1 LGIARSFWVDAIR
14 VWDEREHY
22 RGDERKRQAARG
34 PARTTLRGVVI
45 PLRIPCPRPRE
56 GQSVA
61 RTPDEAPLASR
72 ASGTRVWLARH
83 AEVHEDWHHRAY
95 GSLDVPLSQRGLEQT
110 TALVRSFG
118 STPLARVASSDL
130 QRARRLGR
138 ELAQAS
144 RAELVID
151 ARWREVDR
159 GAWQGID
166 AADFKTRW
174 EADADAFF
182 ADPWRWQA
190 HRGESD
196 EQLYARVRP
205 AFEDLVRA
213 ADGGTVAAAAHSN
226 VIRVLLGRLLGR
238 TAFESYEL
246 KLDPAHAALVVDGP
260 DGWVL
265 ERMNVS

>member
-1 LGIARSFWVDAIR
+1 VCGTSGTTIAATSGKGKPRAG
-14 VWDEREHY
+14 
-22 RGDERKRQAARG
+22 RGH
-34 PARTTLRGVVI
+34 TLRGVVI
-45 PLRIPCPRPRE
+45 PLRIPCPRPRD

-61 RTPDEAPLASR
+61 RTPTEPALASR
-72 ASGTRVWLARH
+72 GASRGSGTRVWLLRH
-83 AEVHEDWHHRAY
+83 AEVHEDWHHKAY
-95 GSLDVPLSQRGLEQT
+95 GSLDVPLSQRGIEQT
-110 TALVRSFG
+110 EALVRTFRG
-118 STPLARVASSDL
+118 APLARVASSDL
-130 QRARRLGR
+130 ERARRLGR
-138 ELAQAS
+138 ALAEAS
-144 RAELVID
+144 GAELVID

-166 AADFKTRW
+166 AADFKARW
-174 EADADAFF
+174 EADAVAFF
-182 ADPWRWQA
+182 ADPWRWRA

-196 EQLYARVRP
+196 EQLFARVRP

-213 ADGGTVAAAAHSN
+213 AGGATVAAAAHSN

-265 ERMNVS
+265 ERMNVA